1 MRSDFDTTDTDN
13 KVSILG
19 VSESR
24 KYERNGKTS
33 DRFKHIQYY
42 KQRSRSAAS
51 MPVTEAVT
59 NATTYADSILTREQ
73 LFQCADTFTN
83 DGIVRQAINK
93 HIDFIL
99 GQRTKFVIELNE
111 ELTDSLT
118 EEELIPLQ
126 DILNSAE
133 VKELR
138 RKIIRVNKR
147 VQLHDRLIKLLQ
159 SAFIFGRSAN
169 QIIRFP
175 KTQEWSIFGEP
186 RALIPIN
193 PTRIT
198 NTKIDKQTGEFLG
211 FYYNYGIE
219 NKTNALLPANELI
232 PSFIDDGNIY
242 DNTLYSGISPLWP
255 LINVA
260 LANQIIN
267 DEDLP
272 ESAKQLWAKFGFVYS
287 GTSSSGVTTRIKDQL
302 KTSTFLVHNQE
313 KLKAEVYDLARDIR
327 ELPEVRKQ
335 NNIFM
340 LQCIGLPIFFMFED
354 VPNFATASATLQAY
368 KVGTLTR
375 MRTWLR
381 GTLERYWYDP
391 LLADHLNVSIDD
403 VIAEKIKVNATFDDV
418 LFETYKE
425 RVDALAVLNGMGAY
439 DEIDV
444 LEALGADK
452 VIERKKQL
460 LDIEQSMINEEM
472 NARRREREQVEKVNV
487 DQEQEQEK
495 EKQETQT
502 MMQ

>member
-1 MRSDFDTTDTDN
+1 MPDFDSNSDTDKLTFGN
-13 KVSILG
+13 VYA
-19 VSESR
+19 SR
-24 KYERNGKTS
+24 KYERTYKVS
-33 DRFKHIQYY
+33 DRFKNISYS
-42 KQRSRSAAS
+42 KSKSAAAE
-51 MPVTEAVT
+51 PVTAAVT
-59 NATTYADSILTREQ
+59 SSSTFSDSILTRGQ

-111 ELTDSLT
+111 ELTESLT
-118 EEELIPLQ
+118 TEELIPLQ
-126 DILNSAE
+126 EMLSSAE

-138 RKIIRVNKR
+138 RKLIRVNKR
-147 VQLHDRLIKLLQ
+147 VQFHDRLIKLLQ
-159 SAFIFGRSAN
+159 STFVFGRSAN

-175 KTQEWSIFGEP
+175 KQEEWQQFGEP

-219 NKTNALLPANELI
+219 NKTHSLLPASELI
-232 PSFIDDGNIY
+232 PAFIDDGNIY
-242 DNTLYSGISPLWP
+242 DNSLYSGISPLWP

-260 LANQIIN
+260 LCNQIIN

-272 ESAKQLWAKFGFVYS
+272 ESAKQFWGKFGFVYS
-287 GTSSSGVTTRIKDQL
+287 GTSSQGVTDRIKNQL
-302 KTSTFLVHNQE
+302 KTGTFLIHNQE

-327 ELPEVRKQ
+327 ELAEVRKQ
-335 NNIFM
+335 NNIMM
-340 LQCIGLPIFFMFED
+340 LQAIGLPLFFMFED

-381 GTLERYWYDP
+381 GLLEKYWYDP
-391 LLADHLNVSIDD
+391 LLADHLNVKVED
-403 VIAEKIKVNATFDDV
+403 VISEKLKIVATFDDV

-460 LDIEQSMINEEM
+460 LDIENTMIAQEQKE
-472 NARRREREQVEKVNV
+472 RERQIQQEQT
-487 DQEQEQEK
+487 QEQEPE
-495 EKQETQT
+495 EL
-502 MMQ
+502 MPMR